1 MFDKEK
7 EYYFLGK
14 VELIEQEKKEEETE
28 EKEKEK
34 EKEKNND
41 TENIYLGKFIEYIPT
56 FYVKDLL
63 MNGKA
68 RFEYG
73 IISCGNYK
81 YCK

>member
-7 EYYFLGK
+7 EYSFLGK
-14 VELIEQEKKEEETE
+14 IELIETYSFEDKQKEED
-28 EKEKEK
+28 KL
-34 EKEKNND
+34 
-41 TENIYLGKFIEYIPT
+41 YLGKFIEYIPT

-73 IISCGNYK
+73 ILSCGNYK
-81 YCK
+81 YCEKNRNLLQ